1 MFNCQDW
8 WQQPLQWRLQMEVT
22 VHLDG
27 DPTIREEGFFASKVF
42 DLQDRVKA
50 LEFENAELDK
60 YNEELAERVKKLA
73 TQRPSGFR
81 PRRNRR

>member
-1 MFNCQDW
+1 
-8 WQQPLQWRLQMEVT
+8 MEVT

-50 LEFENAELDK
+50 LEFENAELVK

-73 TQRPSGFR
+73 SRQPSWPKGYRP
-81 PRRNRR
+81 NRRR